1 MKKWI
6 ASLVVLLLIVLTG
19 CKAVDGVDLNQVMKN
34 SMSLTSSEGSE
45 TYEIRFLTDDSV
57 ELKAEAKTFMELFST
72 VKLNLK
78 EVKMQ
83 DREHVS
89 VKGELV
95 YTKGAIPFQINVED
109 QDIFIQVEGAKKPI
123 VIHSG
128 AVPGSEANGVVSEQL
143 QEQMKQLS
151 KKMSELTPV
160 FASFLADNL
169 PNPNRILKITD
180 TTETI
185 HSEPVQLKRMHAEV
199 NGAELLGLVKQFL
212 NSVLADEQGLKD
224 LIGQVYDVFVPFVK
238 EAIKAHEEEMRDN
251 PEANLYMQYLD
262 NKTLAVEFLYTTIT
276 GMLQQAVRD
285 FDGTVA
291 EYLSSDRGRS
301 INELLTDK
309 QTLKMDFYVDHDN
322 MIRKSATQI
331 NIALSPEKTGGLKG
345 IQIATTVEAW
355 NLNKPVTIDQI
366 DKTNG
371 VAEFSGFVSMSPS
384 KLLSSLDSKSQL
396 YQLLKNDL
404 KITKKDIR
412 MVVDNTDSGDSIR
425 PYNKNG
431 NVMVPARFVVEQLD
445 ATVNWEE
452 ATNQVTITD
461 ELRGIKIVIAIGSQ
475 TASVNGVI
483 KPLEAAPE
491 LTNGSTFV
499 PVRFIAE
506 SLGATVGWD
515 AATNSVIIQR
525 D

>member
-1 MKKWI
+1 
-6 ASLVVLLLIVLTG
+6 
-19 CKAVDGVDLNQVMKN
+19 
-34 SMSLTSSEGSE
+34 
-45 TYEIRFLTDDSV
+45 
-57 ELKAEAKTFMELFST
+57 
-72 VKLNLK
+72 
-78 EVKMQ
+78 
-83 DREHVS
+83 
-89 VKGELV
+89 
-95 YTKGAIPFQINVED
+95 
-109 QDIFIQVEGAKKPI
+109 
-123 VIHSG
+123 
-128 AVPGSEANGVVSEQL
+128 
-143 QEQMKQLS
+143 
-151 KKMSELTPV
+151 
-160 FASFLADNL
+160 
-169 PNPNRILKITD
+169 
-180 TTETI
+180 
-185 HSEPVQLKRMHAEV
+185 
-199 NGAELLGLVKQFL
+199 
-212 NSVLADEQGLKD
+212 
-224 LIGQVYDVFVPFVK
+224 
-238 EAIKAHEEEMRDN
+238 
-251 PEANLYMQYLD
+251 
-262 NKTLAVEFLYTTIT
+262 
-276 GMLQQAVRD
+276 
-285 FDGTVA
+285 
-291 EYLSSDRGRS
+291 
-301 INELLTDK
+301 
-309 QTLKMDFYVDHDN
+309 MDFYVDHDN